1 MDWDTRTSMMDDFYE
16 CSGLLYCLCDGDGK
30 LLHGAAGEIDL
41 VKPAYYQYALMD
53 FRLQKRDTNHPLALL
68 LDYGLFVGIAQLSEE
83 LFLIAGPVG
92 PFDKKRAEMYK
103 QNAQR
108 AQLEQSFG
116 DYNDYLKSLEMHC
129 EIGAFDEPHAERIT
143 QLINKTNQ
151 FNLTTRRYT
160 AAEVEGIMADP
171 AYITLYGRLVD
182 KFGDNGLVTAMIG
195 HIQDNVLDMDLWIM
209 SCRTFKRRL
218 EHAMFDELV
227 RRAAAAGVEKIVGHY
242 YPTAKNLLVKDFYAT
257 IGFEQTAEDEA
268 GNRTFEFTGF
278 DGYKPQC
285 GVMEIRRV

>member
-1 MDWDTRTSMMDDFYE
+1 MLKRDDFVSFKANWDPKHLNLAATAKEINILPDSFVFMDDNPAEREIVRRELPAVSVPELSAPEEYIRAI
-16 CSGLLYCLCDGDGK
+16 DR
-30 LLHGAAGEIDL
+30 AGYFEAT
-41 VKPAYYQYALMD
+41 V
-53 FRLQKRDTNHPLALL
+53 
-68 LDYGLFVGIAQLSEE
+68 LS
-83 LFLIAGPVG
+83 A
-92 PFDKKRAEMYK
+92 DDRKRAEMYK
-103 QNAQR
+103 QNQQR
-108 AQLEQSFG
+108 ATLEQSFG
-116 DYNDYLKSLEMHC
+116 NYEDYLHSLEMVC
-129 EIGAFDEPHAERIT
+129 EMGSFSPAHAERIT

-160 AAEVEGIMADP
+160 AAEVESIMEDDN
-171 AYITLYGRLVD
+171 YITLYGKLVD
-182 KFGDNGLVTAMIG
+182 KFGDNGIVTAMIG
-195 HIQDNVLDMDLWIM
+195 HVQGDVLEMDLWIM

-218 EHAMFDELV
+218 EHAMFDEMV
-227 RRAAAAGVEKIVGHY
+227 AKAAARGIKKIVGHY